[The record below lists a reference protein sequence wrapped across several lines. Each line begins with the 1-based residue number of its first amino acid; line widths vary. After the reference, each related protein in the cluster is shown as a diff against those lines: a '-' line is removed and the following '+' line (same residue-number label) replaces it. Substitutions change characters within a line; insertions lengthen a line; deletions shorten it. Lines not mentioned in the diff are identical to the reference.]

1 MSVTGIIFSNLHDNE
16 ISELTRVRTLA
27 SVPFGCRYR
36 LIDFTLSNVVNAG
49 ITNVGVLTHYNYKS
63 LMDHLGTGKDWDLAR
78 RNGGIKILPPFITAF
93 ANRDNSLF
101 ASRLE
106 ALISARQFISECTE
120 EQVLLCDCDIIC
132 NLDLTEMLRAH
143 EESGAE
149 VTVAVKNRPV
159 GNGLCDV
166 SIVHSDENGRIL
178 DVTNYNDDEAG
189 DKDVQLHIMVCNR
202 QFLLSQLTEAVAHG
216 YTSIAKNILTRGAKN
231 NLFRIFRFDGYCETV
246 GSLSEYYR
254 RNMDLLEADVQDT
267 LFRQKNRPVLTSVQN
282 SAPTVY
288 AENSLVKNSLI
299 ADGCVIEGIVENS
312 IIFRGV
318 HVGKNTS
325 VENCILMQDTY
336 IGNHVY
342 LNCVVTDK
350 GVTVRD
356 GRVLSGHENRPFYI
370 EKSTEV

>member
-1 MSVTGIIFSNLHDNE
+1 MSTVAILFAGLNE
-16 ISELTRVRTLA
+16 RRIPELTGDRAMA

-36 LIDFTLSNVVNAG
+36 LIDFALSNVVNAG
-49 ITNVGVLTHYNYKS
+49 ITKVGVLTHYNYQS

-93 ANRDNSLF
+93 ANRGNALY

-106 ALISARQFISECTE
+106 ALISARQFISECKE
-120 EQVLLCDCDIIC
+120 EHVLLCDCDLIC
-132 NLDLTEMLRAH
+132 NLDLGEMLRDH
-143 EESGAE
+143 RESGAD
-149 VTVAVKNRPV
+149 VTVAVQNRCV
-159 GNGLCDV
+159 DGMTDV
-166 SIVHSDENGRIL
+166 SVVHSDENGRIT
-178 DVTNYNDDEAG
+178 DVTNYNDNVSG
-189 DKDVQLHIMVCNR
+189 NKDVQLHILVMNR
-202 QFLLSQLTEAVAHG
+202 QFLLAQLTEAVAHG
-216 YTSIAKNILTRGAKN
+216 YSSIAKDILTRQAASYH
-231 NLFRIFRFDGYCETV
+231 FRIFRYEGYCETV
-246 GSLSEYYR
+246 RNLSEYYR
-254 RNMDLLEADVQDT
+254 RNMDLLHTDAQDA
-267 LFRQKNRPVLTSVQN
+267 LFRAKNRPVLTKVLN

-336 IGNHVY
+336 VGNNVY
-342 LNCVVTDK
+342 LNCVITDK
-350 GVTVRD
+350 GVTIRD

-370 EKSTEV
+370 EKLSEV